1 MKIKLNIKSS
11 KGRVTCEN
19 LDFGKMNKKQSQ
31 ILSLWK
37 TLGFHTR
44 METNKHKLK
53 ITLRKGDLLGKP

>member
-1 MKIKLNIKSS
+1 
-11 KGRVTCEN
+11 VTCEN

-31 ILSLWK
+31 ILSLGK